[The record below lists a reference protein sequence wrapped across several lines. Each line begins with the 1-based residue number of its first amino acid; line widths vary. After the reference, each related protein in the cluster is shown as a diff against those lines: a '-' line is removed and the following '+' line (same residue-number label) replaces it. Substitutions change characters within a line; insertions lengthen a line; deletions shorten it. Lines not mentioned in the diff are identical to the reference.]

1 MPKIEKLREKHR
13 QFIYKRYGW
22 DISSKGLEIFFDF
35 QISPDINFRPTVLIE
50 KVAKEDLVKAGD
62 DILNNLVFNL
72 GMAEIA
78 SYWKTTCSP
87 EIIIEAGALSPEQKK
102 WWRWLLVNGLGQFFY
117 ENKIDPYKPGFLKI
131 ISAGPAKNN
140 GPAKKTPELN
150 DKIMVPIG
158 GGKDSAV
165 TLEILAQSKKNI
177 LCFCLNPSKESLAI
191 AKTAG
196 NYDYAIARRTI
207 DKKLI
212 ELNQQGYLNGH
223 TPFSAYLAFLTTLA
237 AALFDCRQIAV
248 SNEASSNEATLK
260 YLGKDINH
268 QWSKTFAFER
278 SFRKYSQKYL
288 SAGTDYFSF
297 LRPLHEIQIA
307 KIFSGFEKY
316 HPLFISCNEAYKTR
330 SGQTTPTGKWC
341 ASCSKCL
348 FAFIILYPFIS
359 EEKMI
364 KIFGQ
369 NLFEN
374 KALLETAKELT
385 GEKPAKPLE
394 CVGTRE
400 ESRVS
405 FYLSLLKF
413 RRGSP
418 SSKLPF
424 LLDHF
429 EKKAM
434 PKNKNWSK
442 GAKKILASWNEQNS
456 LPEGFDKILKR
467 YFL

>member
-102 WWRWLLVNGLGQFFY
+102 WWRWLLMNGLGQFFY
-117 ENKIDPYKPGFLKI
+117 ENKIDPCGPDFLRIKNPAENKKI
-131 ISAGPAKNN
+131 PA
-140 GPAKKTPELN
+140 AKKNIKLN
-150 DKIMVPIG
+150 DKILVPIG

-165 TLEILAQSKKNI
+165 TLEILAQNKKDI
-177 LCFCLNPSKESLAI
+177 LCFCLNPSEESLAI

-196 NYDYAIARRTI
+196 NYDCAIAKRTM

-212 ELNQQGYLNGH
+212 ELNRQGYLNGH

-237 AALFDCRQIAV
+237 AALFDCQQIAV

-413 RRGSP
+413 RRESP